1 MHAETAYLFRHALV
15 REAAYE
21 LQLPG
26 ERAGLHELAAGV
38 LELLPGAA
46 GVLAGEIARHL
57 ARARGE
63 TGCPRLLE
71 REERY
76 TRLAALHAEAHYNF
90 PEAQGLWRRLA
101 RVAPEGGRADAMRA
115 AGRAAVQYGGA
126 EAEALLREGLELA
139 RAEKDEKSEAHI
151 CGSLGNLYQQTGRVE
166 ESREYHER
174 AVELARRMG
183 ARELEGVQVGNI
195 ANLYFRQ
202 GRLEEARATH
212 LQALEIHRETGN
224 RKNEGVALSNLAGVM
239 QKLERAS
246 EAESLFLDAI
256 ELLRQEHDLRSH
268 GIAMANYGNFLADS
282 GRLDEAEAVL
292 TQALG
297 LVRESGN
304 RRFEGNVLGSLGML
318 FGLTARRREAVECLA
333 RAVAIHREVQNVEAE
348 IFHGLQYAL
357 AMLRTGMIEAA
368 REKWQDYA
376 ALARKHGRLALIE
389 AIDEEMRQAC
399 SAAGITPLGTP

>member
-1 MHAETAYLFRHALV
+1 MQAEVAYLFQHALV
-15 REAAYE
+15 RDAAYE
-21 LQLPG
+21 LQPPG

-38 LELLPGAA
+38 LELLPGAEGA
-46 GVLAGEIARHL
+46 LAGEIARHL
-57 ARARGE
+57 AQARGE
-63 TGCPRLLE
+63 TGQRGLLE
-71 REERY
+71 REERF

-90 PEAQGLWRRLA
+90 PEAQGLWQRLA
-101 RVAPEGGRADAMRA
+101 RIAPEGWRADAMRA

-139 RAEKDEKSEAHI
+139 RAEKSEKSEAHI

-202 GRLEEARATH
+202 GRLEEAQATH

-246 EAESLFLDAI
+246 EAEALFRDAI
-256 ELLRQEHDLRSH
+256 ELLHQEHELRSH
-268 GIAMANYGNFLADS
+268 GIAMANYGNFLADA

-318 FGLTARRREAVECLA
+318 FGMTGRRGEAVECLA
-333 RAVAIHREVQNVEAE
+333 RAVAIHREVQNVERE

-357 AMLRTGMIEAA
+357 AMLRTGETAAA
-368 REKWQDYA
+368 RAKWREYA
-376 ALARKHGRLALIE
+376 GKAQQYNRPALLAE
-389 AIDEEMRQAC
+389 MYEEMRQAC
-399 SAAGITPLGTP
+399 EAAGIEAFE